1 MNPVTKE
8 QEFLR
13 YMILQMIEE
22 QRKTNELLAKLL
34 PAEAEVT
41 AAEEDA
47 FIEVVIHVEPEP
59 EPAQEPEPDPEPE
72 TPSNKSRK
80 AAK

>member
-41 AAEEDA
+41 AAEEEVLYQP
-47 FIEVVIHVEPEP
+47 IEVVIHV
-59 EPAQEPEPDPEPE
+59 EPEPDPEPE